1 MPRPLVPG
9 KGSALAFLQ
18 EFLGISPEETCT
30 FGDNINDIEM
40 LQEAGLSFAVSNAR
54 EEVRNAAKDICRP
67 YWENG
72 VLEILKSFL

>member
-1 MPRPLVPG
+1 MI
-9 KGSALAFLQ
+9 
-18 EFLGISPEETCT
+18 IS
-30 FGDNINDIEM
+30 INIEM